1 MILLFVFQILF
12 NVDLSPDGESA
23 TLSQTVMVASIGSD
37 CEKCFDSSEARV
49 MPLGAVSKESGLGR
63 ITVVGPSLVTGPSV
77 LRKSG
82 AMSTEVG
89 LRYGDGRVVVVF
101 QHAPAWARDNP
112 TPGQG
117 PPDALDLFRV
127 IVRREALRDEAP
139 SPAYE
144 AKVSKAAAEKASSA
158 EEAATIEA
166 ADGVK
171 FWRGVPPYKWAQE
184 DDGLVWQGST
194 YSWEQAVGDDG
205 SHSAS
210 DTTNKANGGGAKVN
224 SSRKLSF
231 EVAEDVWHERFAG
244 DDENTWHLRLPGGV
258 LLQAPTRM

>member
-1 MILLFVFQILF
+1 MFSSKVLF
-12 NVDLSPDGESA
+12 NVDLAPDGESA
-23 TLSQTVMVASIGSD
+23 TLSQAVMVASVGSE

-49 MPLGAVSKESGLGR
+49 MPLGAVSKENGLGR

-127 IVRREALRDEAP
+127 IVRREALRPEAP

-158 EEAATIEA
+158 EEAAALEA
-166 ADGVK
+166 ESGVK

-194 YSWEQAVGDDG
+194 YSWG
-205 SHSAS
+205 SSS
-210 DTTNKANGGGAKVN
+210 SSEEGSKAYGGGTEVN
-224 SSRKLSF
+224 PSRKLSF

-244 DDENTWHLRLPGGV
+244 DDDDNTWHLRLPGGI